1 MSTTDTETTDSKK
14 VIVIIVISILLGVN
28 GLLLWQFF
36 DKKTHLEQVSR
47 TLTST
52 VAEKESLS
60 AELQRVKTE
69 YEKLNQENAGLQ
81 SQLSARDEEIK
92 QKIAEIQ
99 KLINS
104 GDAVQLKKA
113 REELMSLKSL
123 NQNYVAQ
130 FDSIKGVNRQ
140 LALQNDTLNVNL
152 NNANTKLDTL
162 SRTNNVLTGKVAI
175 ASILKATAVNVTGV
189 RYKSSGKEIE
199 SSKAKS
205 AQKIKTCFT
214 IIENLIVDKG
224 SKDIYLRVL
233 SPDGAVMSTSQETFD
248 VNGQATLYTTK
259 ESIMYENRNTDL
271 CVYWDKGGKY
281 TAGKYNIEL
290 YCDGN
295 MIGASSLTL
304 K

>member
-113 REELMSLKSL
+113 KEELLQLRSM
-123 NQNYVAQ
+123 NQNYIAQ
-130 FDSIKGVNRQ
+130 FDSLKTVNKM
-140 LALQNDTLNVNL
+140 LAMQNDTLNANL
-152 NNANTKLDTL
+152 NTATSQLDTM
-162 SRTNNVLTGKVAI
+162 SRTNNMLSGKVAI
-175 ASILKATAVNVTGV
+175 ASILKTTNVKVTGV
-189 RYKSSGKEIE
+189 RYKGNGKEVE
-199 SSKAKS
+199 TNKAKNV
-205 AQKIKTCFT
+205 QKIKK
-214 IIENLIVDKG
+214 L
-224 SKDIYLRVL
+224 
-233 SPDGAVMSTSQETFD
+233 
-248 VNGQATLYTTK
+248 TTK
-259 ESIMYENRNTDL
+259 SEVKTRKLI
-271 CVYWDKGGKY
+271 KP
-281 TAGKYNIEL
+281 
-290 YCDGN
+290 
-295 MIGASSLTL
+295 
-304 K
+304 